1 LQTPTVSIVVPA
13 YNEEEGIEKGLSRL
27 IGMKLHE
34 TCEVIYVDDGST
46 DRTFEI
52 IKKYPVKCFR
62 HKINKGYGAALKTG
76 IRKAKGEKVVIL
88 DSDGQHDPVYLE
100 TLIGMLGDYDM
111 VIGERTA
118 DSHHVKSRQGGKW
131 LIRKVGEHLVDQ
143 ELPDYNS
150 GFRGFDRKLISEMLH
165 IMPNGFSFSTTST
178 LAFLKEGYS
187 IGTFPIVVGERV
199 GRSSNVK
206 FFKDGSKTLL
216 LLLRIIMLFNPLKIF
231 FHARRPLNA
240 CISGS
245 SSFTELMI
253 YLLWAAASI
262 SSAVVAITAC
272 VSQGSCSDIFSTTA
286 PSIRFFCNSQI
297 KIAEIIPPE
306 AALKRVSELWA

>member
-1 LQTPTVSIVVPA
+1 MQTPTVSIVVPA

-46 DRTFEI
+46 DKTFEI

-231 FHARRPLNA
+231 FPASAMIFILGMVWGIIGYTISLRFPNSAMLLVIMGMFVFFFGLLADQIALLNR
-240 CISGS
+240 G
-245 SSFTELMI
+245 
-253 YLLWAAASI
+253 
-262 SSAVVAITAC
+262 
-272 VSQGSCSDIFSTTA
+272 
-286 PSIRFFCNSQI
+286 
-297 KIAEIIPPE
+297 
-306 AALKRVSELWA
+306 KRN